1 MHAACLPD
9 AGRAWWVAETAG
21 VARVMTEQTD
31 EPRAILDR
39 GYLIVRGA
47 IEPERLEPVRAT
59 AELFLD
65 RARERSR
72 GDPNVGWDAHR
83 VPHPGLYDFIDPDTA
98 VLFDPLV
105 SDRVLEVNRR
115 LMAAPEVGLNTAS
128 LFTEPAK
135 PLSKIFQWHRDSVL
149 RPSSPLPLRGLQADC
164 QANAPGVLSWS
175 IALHDD
181 DSLWVVPGSNRRG
194 NTAAEQEVFD
204 RPAQLADE
212 PLPGARRCELA
223 AGDAVVFDA
232 AMVHSGSADADRR
245 RRTFNVAYREFGG
258 PVLAHSRATCW
269 KPDLFERLDPETAR
283 RFERF
288 ERSLRDERDVIEAAF
303 RAVIE
308 RDGAA
313 FRQHLARLHPGR
325 VGRMVCVVQLH
336 KIAHALWKLAEIG
349 AEALSDADYQA
360 ATLDHAG
367 NRWRTAA
374 LLERF
379 TGAEVNRLRDGFA
392 DLDRRLRPAGHRPAA
407 GGSTEP
413 TGYEQYEMP
422 RDFDVDDFVASWP
435 SG

>member
-1 MHAACLPD
+1 
-9 AGRAWWVAETAG
+9 
-21 VARVMTEQTD
+21 MTEQTD
-31 EPRAILDR
+31 EPKTILEH
-39 GYLIVRGA
+39 GYVIVRGA

-59 AELFLD
+59 AERFLD

-83 VPHPGLYDFIDPDTA
+83 VPHPGLYEFIDRDTA
-98 VLFDPLV
+98 ALFDPLV
-105 SDRVLEVNRR
+105 SDRVLDVNRR

-135 PLSKIFQWHRDSVL
+135 TLTRIFQWHRDSVL
-149 RPSSPLPLRGLQADC
+149 RPSSPLPLSGLQADC
-164 QANAPGVLSWS
+164 HANAPGVLSWN

-194 NTAAEQEVFD
+194 NTPTEQEVFD

-212 PLPGARRCELA
+212 PLPGARPCDLA

-258 PVLAHSRATCW
+258 PVLAHSRVTCW
-269 KPDLFERLDPETAR
+269 KPDLFECLAPETAR

-288 ERSLRDERDVIEAAF
+288 ERLLCYERDTVEVTF

-313 FRQHLARLHPGR
+313 FREHLARLHAGR

-336 KIAHALWKLAEIG
+336 KIAHALWRIAETG

-360 ATLDHAG
+360 VTLDHLD

-379 TGAEVNRLRDGFA
+379 TGAEAKRLRDGFA
-392 DLDRRLRPAGHRPAA
+392 DLDRRLRNGPRPAA
-407 GGSTEP
+407 GGPAESAD
-413 TGYEQYEMP
+413 YEQYEMP
-422 RDFDVDDFVASWP
+422 PDFEVDDFVASWRSP
-435 SG
+435 NLLAKLGG

>member
-1 MHAACLPD
+1 MVVD
-9 AGRAWWVAETAG
+9 
-21 VARVMTEQTD
+21 Q
-31 EPRAILDR
+31 

-47 IEPERLEPVRAT
+47 IEPEQLEPVRAT

-65 RARERSR
+65 RARKRSR

-83 VPHPGLYDFIDPDTA
+83 VPHPALYDFVDRDTA
-98 VLFDPLV
+98 TLFDPLV
-105 SDRVLEVNRR
+105 SDRVLDVNRR
-115 LMAAPEVGLNTAS
+115 LMDAPEAGLNTAS
-128 LFTEPAK
+128 LFTEPRK

-149 RPSSPLPLRGLQADC
+149 RPSSPLPLGGLQADC
-164 QANAPGVLSWS
+164 QANAPGVLSWN

-194 NTAAEQEVFD
+194 NTAAEQEVLD

-232 AMVHSGSADADRR
+232 AMVHSGSNDADRR

-258 PVLAHSRATCW
+258 PVLAHSRVTCW
-269 KPDLFERLDPETAR
+269 KPDLFARLAPETAR

-288 ERSLRDERDVIEAAF
+288 ERLLRDERDALEAAF
-303 RAVIE
+303 RAVVN

-313 FRQHLARLHPGR
+313 FRENLARLHPGR

-336 KIAHALWKLAEIG
+336 KVAHALWKLTEVHAG
-349 AEALSDADYQA
+349 ALSDADYLNV
-360 ATLDHAG
+360 TFDHLY

-379 TGAEVNRLRDGFA
+379 TVAEVQRLRCCFA
-392 DLDRRLRPAGHRPAA
+392 ELDRRLRVDRSQAA
-407 GGSTEP
+407 GTAGQPPE
-413 TGYEQYEMP
+413 YDQYDMP
-422 RDFDVDDFVASWP
+422 SDFDMEDFVASWR
-435 SG
+435 

>member
-1 MHAACLPD
+1 
-9 AGRAWWVAETAG
+9 
-21 VARVMTEQTD
+21 MTEQTD
-31 EPRAILDR
+31 EPKTILDQ

-83 VPHPGLYDFIDPDTA
+83 VPHPALYDFIDRDTA
-98 VLFDPLV
+98 ALFDPLV
-105 SDRVLEVNRR
+105 SERVLEVNRR

-128 LFTEPAK
+128 LFTEPGK
-135 PLSKIFQWHRDSVL
+135 RLTTIFQWHRDSVL
-149 RPSSPLPLRGLQADC
+149 RPSSPLPLGGLQADC
-164 QANAPGVLSWS
+164 QANAPGVLSWN

-181 DSLWVVPGSNRRG
+181 DSLWVVPASNRRD
-194 NTAAEQEVFD
+194 NTAAEQEVLD

-232 AMVHSGSADADRR
+232 AMVHSGSNDADRH
-245 RRTFNVAYREFGG
+245 RRTYNVAYREFGG
-258 PVLAHSRATCW
+258 PVLAHSRATYW
-269 KPDLFERLDPETAR
+269 KPDLFGSLTPETAR

-288 ERSLRDERDVIEAAF
+288 ERLLGEEQDTIEGAF

-308 RDGAA
+308 RDGTV
-313 FRQHLARLHPGR
+313 FREHLARLHPGR
-325 VGRMVCVVQLH
+325 LGRMVCVVQLH
-336 KIAHALWKLAEIG
+336 KVAHALWKLAEVG
-349 AEALSDADYQA
+349 AEALPDADYQTV
-360 ATLDHAG
+360 TLDHLG

-379 TGAEVNRLRDGFA
+379 TGADVRRLRGGFA
-392 DLDRRLRPAGHRPAA
+392 DLDRRLRPTPRQAS
-407 GGSTEP
+407 GGPTDTEP
-413 TGYEQYEMP
+413 TDYEQYEMP
-422 RDFDVDDFVASWP
+422 RDFDVVDFVASWR
-435 SG
+435 SCQ

>member
-1 MHAACLPD
+1 MN
-9 AGRAWWVAETAG
+9 GQT
-21 VARVMTEQTD
+21 TEAKTV
-31 EPRAILDR
+31 LDQ

-47 IEPERLEPVRAT
+47 IDPEQLEPVRAT

-83 VPHPGLYDFIDPDTA
+83 VPHPALYDFIDRDTA
-98 VLFDPLV
+98 TLFDPLA
-105 SDRVLEVNRR
+105 SDRVLDVNRR
-115 LMAAPEVGLNTAS
+115 LMDAPEAGLNTAS
-128 LFTEPAK
+128 LFTEPRK
-135 PLSKIFQWHRDSVL
+135 PLGKIFQWHRDSVL
-149 RPSSPLPLRGLQADC
+149 RPSSPLPLGGLQADC
-164 QANAPGVLSWS
+164 QANAPGVLSWN

-194 NTAAEQEVFD
+194 NTAAEQEVLD

-232 AMVHSGSADADRR
+232 AMVHSGSNDADCR

-258 PVLAHSRATCW
+258 PVLAHSRATYW
-269 KPDLFERLDPETAR
+269 KPDLFGSLTPETAR

-288 ERSLRDERDVIEAAF
+288 ERLLGEERDTIEGAF

-308 RDGAA
+308 RDGIA
-313 FRQHLARLHPGR
+313 FREHLARLHPGR
-325 VGRMVCVVQLH
+325 IGRMVCVVQLH
-336 KIAHALWKLAEIG
+336 KVAHALWKLAEVSS
-349 AEALSDADYQA
+349 EALSDADYQA

-379 TGAEVNRLRDGFA
+379 TGVEVNRLRDGFA
-392 DLDRRLRPAGHRPAA
+392 DLDRRLRPPGHQPAA

-413 TGYEQYEMP
+413 TGYDQYEMP
-422 RDFDVDDFVASWP
+422 RDSNVDDFVASWP
-435 SG
+435 SD

>member
-1 MHAACLPD
+1 MVLGTRTANPMCLPFAFSMRVQFTPAAADKVGHERGVDLLPADLEVAGNPQEVVVKAACLLD
-9 AGRAWWVAETAG
+9 ARRAWWVAEIAG
-21 VARVMTEQTD
+21 VARVMAEQTD
-31 EPRAILDR
+31 EPKTILDQ

-47 IEPERLEPVRAT
+47 IEAERLKPLRAT

-83 VPHPGLYDFIDPDTA
+83 VPHPGLYDFIDEDTA

-105 SDRVLEVNRR
+105 SDRVLDVNRR

-149 RPSSPLPLRGLQADC
+149 RPSSPLPMNGLQADC
-164 QANAPGVLSWS
+164 QANAPGVLSWN

-212 PLPGARRCELA
+212 PLPGGRAAASWPPAMPWCSTRRWSTPAAPTRIA
-223 AGDAVVFDA
+223 AGAPSTLPTGSSA
-232 AMVHSGSADADRR
+232 ARC
-245 RRTFNVAYREFGG
+245 
-258 PVLAHSRATCW
+258 LAHSRATCW
-269 KPDLFERLDPETAR
+269 RPDLFESLTPETAR

-288 ERSLRDERDVIEAAF
+288 ERLLRDERDVIEAAF

-308 RDGAA
+308 RDGA
-313 FRQHLARLHPGR
+313 RVPG
-325 VGRMVCVVQLH
+325 
-336 KIAHALWKLAEIG
+336 ALG
-349 AEALSDADYQA
+349 A
-360 ATLDHAG
+360 
-367 NRWRTAA
+367 
-374 LLERF
+374 
-379 TGAEVNRLRDGFA
+379 
-392 DLDRRLRPAGHRPAA
+392 PASGA
-407 GGSTEP
+407 GGP
-413 TGYEQYEMP
+413 HGL
-422 RDFDVDDFVASWP
+422 RGAASQDRARALEARRVRR
-435 SG
+435 

>member
-1 MHAACLPD
+1 
-9 AGRAWWVAETAG
+9 
-21 VARVMTEQTD
+21 MTEQTD
-31 EPRAILDR
+31 EPKTILDQ

-83 VPHPGLYDFIDPDTA
+83 VPHPGLYDFIDRDTA
-98 VLFDPLV
+98 ALFDPLV

-115 LMAAPEVGLNTAS
+115 LMAAPEAGLNTAS

-135 PLSKIFQWHRDSVL
+135 PLTRIFQWHRDSVL
-149 RPSSPLPLRGLQADC
+149 RPSSPLPLDGLQADC
-164 QANAPGVLSWS
+164 QANAPGVLSWN

-194 NTAAEQEVFD
+194 NTPTEQEVFD

-232 AMVHSGSADADRR
+232 AMVHSGSADADRGR
-245 RRTFNVAYREFGG
+245 RAFNVAYREFGG

-269 KPDLFERLDPETAR
+269 KPDLFGRLAPDTAR
-283 RFERF
+283 RFEGF
-288 ERSLRDERDVIEAAF
+288 ERLLCDERDMIEAAF

-308 RDGAA
+308 RDGSA
-313 FRQHLARLHPGR
+313 FREHLARLHPGR
-325 VGRMVCVVQLH
+325 VNRMVCVVQLH
-336 KIAHALWKLAEIG
+336 RIAHALWKLAELG
-349 AEALSDADYQA
+349 AEALSDADYQTV
-360 ATLDHAG
+360 TLDHLD
-367 NRWRTAA
+367 NRWRTAG

-379 TGAEVNRLRDGFA
+379 TAAEVRRLWGGFA
-392 DLDRRLRPAGHRPAA
+392 ELDRRLRAGHGQVA
-407 GGSTEP
+407 GGSAEP
-413 TGYEQYEMP
+413 TDYEQYEMP
-422 RDFDVDDFVASWP
+422 RNFDVEDFVASWG
-435 SG
+435 SCH